1 MLTLNGYR
9 VQKNKVSVEELKKV
23 LTVKPYIPKVFVP
36 NAGSVPRYKVYM
48 ETAEWLYVPKHYG
61 IEHYGVPPETTRDV
75 ATTDAKYWEFRGQM
89 RPNQTEVVN
98 SFLKPEPHDGI
109 ISLHTGGGKTVC
121 ALYIASQLRLPTLVI
136 VHNSFLRDQWVDR
149 VKTFLPHARIGL
161 RNEDTSCDTFIKDF
175 VIRVQDGVIKYKR
188 GETTPNFKLLKS
200 ITPEE
205 AVELSKILGT
215 NASLESMSQK
225 IPDFTSVHDVTVA
238 MLQGIVQKSVDITE
252 FKPNGFVIVDECHHI
267 ASEVFVQAIPKVTSK
282 YMLGLSATPT
292 RKDGL
297 MFVANWCLG
306 PLLYQSKNLDSE
318 DSSIQVEVYEY
329 KNDDPVF
336 NEIIY
341 NKQGVMFTTLM
352 INKLAEHPGRTKW
365 LTEILGDILDESP
378 QRQVLVLTDRV
389 QHTKDLLATLP
400 DALRE
405 KSCILS
411 QDVAASKRAEFCA
424 SKTILIATYAMC
436 KEGFDVPTL
445 NTLLMATPRP
455 DIDQIVGRILRVE
468 KSARTIHP
476 LILDIVD
483 PQFRRQFQERNSLY
497 KKRCYTVTKM
507 ELPPTASTPP
517 SSVPASIPAW
527 AQASAPGS

>member
-9 VQKNKVSVEELKKV
+9 VQKNKVSVEKLRKV
-23 LTVKPYIPKVFVP
+23 LTVKPYIPKVFMP
-36 NAGSVPRYKVYM
+36 NANSVPRYKVYM
-48 ETAEWLYVPKHYG
+48 ETSDWVYVPKHYG
-61 IEHYGVPPETTRDV
+61 IEHYGPPAETTRDV

-89 RPNQTEVVN
+89 RPNQMEVVN

-149 VKTFLPHARIGL
+149 VKTFLPNARIG
-161 RNEDTSCDTFIKDF
+161 RIQGEIVEVEGYD
-175 VIRVQDGVIKYKR
+175 VII
-188 GETTPNFKLLKS
+188 
-200 ITPEE
+200 
-205 AVELSKILGT
+205 
-215 NASLESMSQK
+215 
-225 IPDFTSVHDVTVA
+225 A
-238 MLQGIVQKSVDITE
+238 MLQTLSMKDLDIST
-252 FKPNGFVIVDECHHI
+252 FKPLGLVIVDECHHI

-282 YMLGLSATPT
+282 YMMGLSATPT

-329 KNDDPVF
+329 KNDDPAF

-352 INKLAEHPGRTKW
+352 INKLTEHPGRTKW
-365 LTEILGDILDESP
+365 LAEILGDILDESP

-389 QHTKDLLATLP
+389 QHTKDLLAAVP

-507 ELPPTASTPP
+507 ELPPTVSIPP
-517 SSVPASIPAW
+517 SSIPTSVPTW
-527 AQASAPGS
+527 ARASAPPAS